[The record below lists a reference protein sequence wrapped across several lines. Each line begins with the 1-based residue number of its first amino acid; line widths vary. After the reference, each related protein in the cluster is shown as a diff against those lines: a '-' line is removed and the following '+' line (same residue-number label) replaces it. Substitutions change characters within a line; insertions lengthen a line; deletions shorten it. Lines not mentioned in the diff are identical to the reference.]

1 VHWKGIK
8 VENNMLIS
16 GAVLK
21 TIEGKDAE
29 MLLILSS
36 SKFYKAHLQLWKHF
50 MKSQGFGVVVWA
62 LVV

>member
-1 VHWKGIK
+1 
-8 VENNMLIS
+8 MLIS

-50 MKSQGFGVVVWA
+50 MKSQGFGVVGVVWA
-62 LVV
+62 LIV